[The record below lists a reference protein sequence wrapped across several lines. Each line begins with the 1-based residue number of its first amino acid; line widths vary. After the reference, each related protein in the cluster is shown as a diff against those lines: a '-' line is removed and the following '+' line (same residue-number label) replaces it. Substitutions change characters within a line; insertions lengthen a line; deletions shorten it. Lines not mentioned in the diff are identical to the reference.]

1 MTLQARDITRALR
14 TLLPSVNPLATK
26 ANLSGNGLLLGYT
39 VTMPMPAARN
49 LGLGNAAG
57 QAAVARLLSGQLG
70 QPVRIVSVE
79 LGRKLAA
86 GQNAHVTIERVTG
99 RLTSAE
105 VVTALVAARAAW
117 PVRVR

>member
-14 TLLPSVNPLATK
+14 TLLPHVQPLTTR

-57 QAAVARLLSGQLG
+57 QAAVERLLCSQLAA
-70 QPVRIVSVE
+70 PVRITDVQ
-79 LGRKLAA
+79 LGRRLAT
-86 GQNAHVTIERVTG
+86 GQNAHVTIERE
-99 RLTSAE
+99 A
-105 VVTALVAARAAW
+105 
-117 PVRVR
+117 